1 MANFFDFSS
10 DQVHVTL
17 MLIDSSGSMRD
28 QKSAMKE
35 GLTYYQK
42 YFEGLPEA
50 NSMAISNSNF
60 DSDLRLGAFRPLSEF
75 DTSYNTDGWT
85 AIYYAIVQASHHL
98 LNYMEEV
105 AKKTGIRPQGT
116 LMVFSDGHSE
126 HDRATFGDAKE
137 TVEKLNTAGINTVF
151 VAFGE
156 AIEEEYGKALGFLAT
171 KDVKDRGALPEF
183 FEEFSEASRRQSQTR
198 KSLGANFF
206 SNVQSSSAG
215 YSNRA
220 RQALEDDSWFD
231 DI

>member
-17 MLIDSSGSMRD
+17 MLIDKSGSMD
-28 QKSAMKE
+28 GEADAMRE
-35 GLTYYQK
+35 GLKYYQK

-50 NSMAISNSNF
+50 NSMAISKSVF
-60 DSDLRLGAFRPLSEF
+60 STGVELGEFRPLSEF
-75 DTSYNTDGWT
+75 DTSYSVFGWT
-85 AIYYAIVQASHHL
+85 AIYYSIVKASQYL
-98 LNYMEEV
+98 LDYMEEV
-105 AKKTGIRPQGT
+105 ARITGIRPQGT
-116 LMVFSDGHSE
+116 LMVFSDGRSE
-126 HDRATFGDAKE
+126 NDMNTFDNAKAA
-137 TVEKLNTAGINTVF
+137 VERLNTAGINTVF
-151 VAFGE
+151 VAFGY
-156 AIEEEYGKALGFLAT
+156 AIEEEYGKDLGFLAT
-171 KDVKDRGALPEF
+171 KDVKDREALPEF

-220 RQALEDDSWFD
+220 QQALEDDSWFD